1 MQQDFI
7 LPLNPYKSMSYN
19 QNQFVVVQHD
29 IQLTPEQL
37 LVYVI
42 IKKGMDGTSHISY
55 VNIGT
60 IMAVSNF
67 NKSTILKYL
76 EVIEEKG
83 YFKIVKCGANLHYN
97 SYVFP
102 QEHRDEKF
110 ERFAFEMIE
119 RPDLTP
125 TEKAYLIA
133 LQKHLFIDFE
143 SGVGRV
149 SYSDLEL
156 CQKIQGSR
164 KKLMEVMKSLK
175 EKGIITAE
183 TEIFKRDKETGLRVR
198 QRDFIL
204 NNYNTAKWIINL
216 AFHKTIP
223 KRANKYILNSLIRIS
238 KDNAYI
244 RSLENEIKNLKS
256 SHAINLNIK
265 ERNDKNGN
273 D

>member
-1 MQQDFI
+1 ME
-7 LPLNPYKSMSYN
+7 NTV
-19 QNQFVVVQHD
+19 QFVVVQND
-29 IQLTPEQL
+29 VNLTPEQL
-37 LVYVI
+37 LIYVI
-42 IKKGMDGTSHISY
+42 IKKGMNSNTHLSLT
-55 VNIGT
+55 NIGE
-60 IMAVSNF
+60 IERLSGLS
-67 NKSTILKYL
+67 KPTILKY
-76 EVIEEKG
+76 IEIIESLG
-83 YFKIVKCGANLHYN
+83 YFKIAKIGKNLQYN

-175 EKGIITAE
+175 EKGIIDQE

-204 NNYNTAKWIINL
+204 NNYNTAAIKRIEKKLDEKVDRKEVEDIVNKAVSKAIRKLLLSSADIQDII
-216 AFHKTIP
+216 AD
-223 KRANKYILNSLIRIS
+223 S
-238 KDNAYI
+238 
-244 RSLENEIKNLKS
+244 
-256 SHAINLNIK
+256 
-265 ERNDKNGN
+265 
-273 D
+273 

>member
-60 IMAVSNF
+60 IIAVSNF

-133 LQKHLFIDFE
+133 LQKYLFIDFE

-204 NNYNTAKWIINL
+204 NNYNTAAIKRIEKKLDEKVDRKEVEDIVNKAVSKAIRKLLLSSADIQDII
-216 AFHKTIP
+216 AD
-223 KRANKYILNSLIRIS
+223 S
-238 KDNAYI
+238 
-244 RSLENEIKNLKS
+244 
-256 SHAINLNIK
+256 
-265 ERNDKNGN
+265 
-273 D
+273 

>member
-204 NNYNTAKWIINL
+204 NNYNTATIKRIEKKLDEKVDRKEVQHMIDKAIDAKLDQAVMKALKRMVFSNATDVL
-216 AFHKTIP
+216 ASE
-223 KRANKYILNSLIRIS
+223 A
-238 KDNAYI
+238 
-244 RSLENEIKNLKS
+244 
-256 SHAINLNIK
+256 
-265 ERNDKNGN
+265 
-273 D
+273 

>member
-1 MQQDFI
+1 
-7 LPLNPYKSMSYN
+7 MSYN

-42 IKKGMDGTSHISY
+42 IKKGMDGASHISY

-83 YFKIVKCGANLHYN
+83 YFKIVKCGTNLHYN

-119 RPDLTP
+119 RSDLTP

-175 EKGIITAE
+175 EKGIIDQE

-204 NNYNTAKWIINL
+204 NNYNTAAIKRIERKLDEKVDRKEVEDIVNKAVSKAIRKLLLSSADIQDII
-216 AFHKTIP
+216 ADSE
-223 KRANKYILNSLIRIS
+223 A
-238 KDNAYI
+238 
-244 RSLENEIKNLKS
+244 
-256 SHAINLNIK
+256 
-265 ERNDKNGN
+265 
-273 D
+273 